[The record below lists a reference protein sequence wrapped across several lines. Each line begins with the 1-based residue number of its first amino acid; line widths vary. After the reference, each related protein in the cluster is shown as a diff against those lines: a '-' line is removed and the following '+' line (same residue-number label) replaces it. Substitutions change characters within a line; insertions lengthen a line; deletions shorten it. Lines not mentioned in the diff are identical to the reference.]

1 MKRRARGVGSVAGW
15 LAVAIMLLSCAPAV
29 QVAPPE
35 DTRAERPV
43 VRVGET
49 VLSEADLD
57 RVMKKLVPSSI
68 FHGGVSEGQKA
79 KYRPK
84 AIEMLMEEELFYQD
98 AKRRGMRIEKETLDE
113 AMAKYEE
120 RYGGKKRF
128 RQALSESRTT
138 ESEFRERVER
148 RFLITKYVA
157 SEITQKATVSDEEV
171 EGFYERHKEGFK
183 RPKSVRMLH
192 ILIQVEAAATLEER
206 QQRRQRA
213 EEVLEKLRQ
222 SGDFAQLAWD
232 YSDDPYRVKGGDFG
246 MIHKGRLAPQL
257 EKVVFALEPG
267 ETSDVIETI
276 YGFHIARVKE
286 VTEPQQLSLEE
297 VGGDIRKKMEKQ
309 KREAIRSELFTGL
322 RESAEI
328 EVYDW

>member
-1 MKRRARGVGSVAGW
+1 MKRRTRGVGSVAGW
-15 LAVAIMLLSCAPAV
+15 LAVVIMLLSCAPAV

-98 AKRRGMRIEKETLDE
+98 AKRRGMRIEK
-113 AMAKYEE
+113 
-120 RYGGKKRF
+120 GKKRF